1 MIEWMRNRNIVDCAG
16 IVSGLV
22 DLCEHL
28 KGRFDKGT
36 MYEIGSFAG
45 ESAAVFSY
53 YFREVHC
60 VDPWLPDVICD
71 PRMTFTAEDVERSF
85 DARAEVCGNIRKH
98 KGLSLEVVK
107 GVADDSLD
115 FVYIDGAHDLES
127 VRADI
132 AAWAPKVRPGGFI
145 GGHDYHSN
153 AGSDFH
159 VQTAV
164 DEFFAAGGAYGLQL
178 FGDTSWVGRISR
190 HEFSGFTF

>member
-1 MIEWMRNRNIVDCAG
+1 MRNRNIVDCAG
-16 IVSGLV
+16 IVSGLH
-22 DLCEHL
+22 DLCDYL
-28 KGRFDKGT
+28 ISALGKSKVLV

-45 ESAAVFSY
+45 ESAEVFAQ
-53 YFREVHC
+53 YFGQVHC
-60 VDPWLPDVICD
+60 VDPWTSDPNICGLD
-71 PRMTFTAEDVERSF
+71 SRTTFTCEDVQASF
-85 DARAEVCGNIRKH
+85 DERAAAAGNIVKH
-98 KGLSLEVVK
+98 VGYSIDIAPSV
-107 GVADDSLD
+107 DDGSLD
-115 FVYIDGAHDLES
+115 FVYIDGAHDLDS

-178 FGDTSWVGRISR
+178 FGDTSWVGRIKA
-190 HEFSGFTF
+190 

>member
-178 FGDTSWVGRISR
+178 FGDTSWVGRIKA
-190 HEFSGFTF
+190 

>member
-115 FVYIDGAHDLES
+115 FVYIDGPHGYDNVMADLE
-127 VRADI
+127 
-132 AAWAPKVRPGGFI
+132 AWWPKVYIGGFM
-145 GGHDYHSN
+145 GGHDYQTN
-153 AGSDFH
+153 PASDFEVYRAVH
-159 VQTAV
+159 DFIGIHSSATALRIY
-164 DEFFAAGGAYGLQL
+164 A
-178 FGDTSWVGRISR
+178 DTSWLVGKA
-190 HEFSGFTF
+190 